1 MSFLSDKPS
10 TSTSAKLVIA
20 LDFGTTNS
28 GVAYSDNNSSSTQI
42 TVNYNWPGSIIAQA
56 PHYCKTLTSLFY
68 TPSPT
73 KSGHFELRNWGW
85 PALTAFNTAI
95 VDFERKN
102 QRRAKSP
109 TSSQASSSQS
119 VTSANVWEI
128 SAEEIATNI
137 GYYTQNFKLYLA
149 PETKQTAPLAQYF
162 GDLNPERFAV
172 DYLRSFTDFIIGELR
187 VGIRNDLSLRDLQWC
202 LTVPAIWDEGAK
214 QKMRKYAEKA
224 GMITGSDCPTNDSAS
239 PYPLQII
246 LESEAAAAYCETQAR
261 RRLNLKRGDR
271 ILIADVGGGTIDLA
285 VHEICKVDGEEG
297 PIEVKEAASSYGGLG
312 GGAFLDMRFL
322 EVVSKKIPCFNDFW
336 RNVNPSIGP
345 LLLSWWQRWKVG
357 FDGKNYSADFSLLAS
372 GLTNAWMQYDR
383 SRGIQN
389 PDSHYMDL
397 HLSNEDFKNIFDPEI
412 NKVLNLIEEQI
423 CNVRI
428 LMVVGGFAGSLYL
441 REKIFR
447 TFDRDVDQIIIP
459 DEPGKAICH
468 GAVLIHLKKL
478 RISSRISRRS
488 YGICTIRNA
497 EEDDPVDLIIKG
509 EDGKSK
515 CTMVFSVFVR
525 AGEQVL
531 TGSTI
536 KRIFNPTFRKQKSI
550 RIDLYSSTKRY
561 PKYTN
566 EAEAQLE
573 GRFMIDISKG
583 MIGGRRREI
592 EVTMTFGDS
601 LISVSARGKSGWKTA
616 QNSLIVRFDYK

>member
-1 MSFLSDKPS
+1 MSFLSGQPS
-10 TSTSAKLVIA
+10 TSTSAELVIA
-20 LDFGTTNS
+20 FDFGTTNS
-28 GVAYSDNNSSSTQI
+28 GVAYSDNNSRSKQI
-42 TVNYNWPGSIIAQA
+42 TVNYNWPGSVIAQA

-73 KSGHFELRNWGW
+73 KSGHFEPQNWGW

-102 QRRAKSP
+102 QRRALESNKF
-109 TSSQASSSQS
+109 SSIFFS
-119 VTSANVWEI
+119 I
-128 SAEEIATNI
+128 R
-137 GYYTQNFKLYLA
+137 YYEQNFKLYLA

-172 DYLRSFTDFIIGELR
+172 DYVRSFTDFIIGELR
-187 VGIRNDLSLRDLQWC
+187 VGIRNDLSMRDVQWC

-285 VHEICKVDGEEG
+285 VHEICKMDGEEG
-297 PIEVKEAASSYGGLG
+297 PIEVKEAASSYGGVG
-312 GGAFLDMRFL
+312 
-322 EVVSKKIPCFNDFW
+322 VVSKKIPCFNDFW

-345 LLLSWWQRWKVG
+345 LLLSWCQRWKVG
-357 FDGKNYSADFSLLAS
+357 FDCKNYSADFSLLAS

-412 NKVLNLIEEQI
+412 NKVLNLIKEQI

-428 LMVVGGFAGSLYL
+428 IMVV
-441 REKIFR
+441 ENIFR

-468 GAVLIHLKKL
+468 GAVLIHVKKL

-497 EEDDPVDLIIKG
+497 QEDDPVDLIVKC

-525 AGEQVL
+525 AGEEVL

-536 KRIFNPTFRKQKSI
+536 KRIFNPAFLKQKSI
-550 RIDLYSSTKRY
+550 KIDLFSSTKRY
-561 PKYTN
+561 PKYTS

-573 GRFMIDISKG
+573 GSFMIDISKG
-583 MIGGRRREI
+583 MRGGRRREI
-592 EVTMTFGDS
+592 EVT
-601 LISVSARGKSGWKTA
+601 IPW
-616 QNSLIVRFDYK
+616 